1 MPSVPSALGR
11 AAAGLGHRP
20 EIAGDLLAAP
30 DVVDFVEVVAEAC
43 FASPAAHREAVAV
56 SRVWPV
62 VPHGVKLSLGSAEGI
77 DPDRAR
83 RLGALAREVRA
94 PAVTEHVAFVRAGGR
109 EIGHLTQVPL
119 TREMVEVV
127 ARATSPRPG
136 GRCPTCPSTWR
147 TPAWTFRWPGDEM
160 DEASFFG
167 EIAERTGCDLLL
179 DLGNLYANAV
189 NAGADPEVLA
199 LRAFPLD
206 RVAMVHVAGGVR
218 EDGFYFDTHAH
229 PVPGKV
235 IDLLTRLVE
244 RVGPVPVVL
253 ERDDAFPALRRA
265 LAAEVARARARILQ
279 RGPRP
284 PPPALP
290 ARERER
296 LREQEA
302 ASGRSRAGTPISPR
316 RRPRWRGCSPIRTRR
331 RGKQRGRSGRK
342 PSPARARCSAGSG
355 WTTPCRSSRGSHP
368 TGRWCARW
376 RCPCLEGTPRAPGM
390 AGVADAL
397 RIAAAAGGDG
407 GIADPRIAAE
417 ARVDLLLLRSRF
429 VGPARDGSLRP
440 RAAPFA
446 GRERLPGGRVVWVVK
461 GPGGGADVRI
471 FETRR

>member
-1 MPSVPSALGR
+1 MPSVPTALGR

-56 SRVWPV
+56 ARVWPAV
-62 VPHGVKLSLGSAEGI
+62 LHGVKLSLGSAEGI
-77 DPDRAR
+77 DPERAR
-83 RLGALAREVRA
+83 RLGALARELRA

-127 ARATSPRPG
+127 ARNVAEARRALPDVPFYLEN
-136 GRCPTCPSTWR
+136 
-147 TPAWTFRWPGDEM
+147 PAWTLRWPGDEM

-167 EIAERTGCDLLL
+167 EIAERTGCGLLL

-189 NAGADPEVLA
+189 NAGADPEAA

-206 RVAMVHVAGGVR
+206 RVAMVHLAGGAR
-218 EDGFYFDTHAH
+218 EQGFYFDTHAH
-229 PVPGKV
+229 PVPDAV
-235 IDLLTRLVE
+235 LDLLARLVA

-253 ERDDAFPALRRA
+253 ERDDQFPPFAD
-265 LAAEVARARARILQ
+265 LAAEVARARQILRSVAPLPRPGASPVAPTSPARPPS
-279 RGPRP
+279 PRP
-284 PPPALP
+284 PSEGLAAAQAEVARMLTDPEAPAPEAALP
-290 ARERER
+290 FGE
-296 LREQEA
+296 EA
-302 ASGRSRAGTPISPR
+302 IARSREVLR
-316 RRPRWRGCSPIRTRR
+316 RKRVDDALPLLQRLAPHREMVRPLALACV
-331 RGKQRGRSGRK
+331 
-342 PSPARARCSAGSG
+342 
-355 WTTPCRSSRGSHP
+355 
-368 TGRWCARW
+368 
-376 RCPCLEGTPRAPGM
+376 EGTPRARAM

-397 RIAAAAGGDG
+397 RIAAAAGREG

-429 VGPARDGSLRP
+429 VGPAKDGSLRP
-440 RAAPFA
+440 RAAPFV